1 MSDVKHTKNKTHGET
16 KVTQVHGK
24 ENTAKTPAK
33 KYLIVASAILLL
45 VILFSA
51 FYFGYHSTSTKA
63 NKYGFTTFQ
72 SNFDTS
78 SNVSIV
84 VNYNSSAFQYEID
97 CATNI
102 IYNLVSAHIKNSA
115 DITFFVINSTNC
127 TYLQN
132 GLGKIV
138 KNYSYA
144 SPTTCMSIAQK
155 HPAIFINYST
165 TNSTV
170 IKPNALYMSGND
182 GFLKQCGIA
191 STIK

>member
-1 MSDVKHTKNKTHGET
+1 MPDVKHIKSKPHGET
-16 KVTQVHGK
+16 KTTPERSKAETVK
-24 ENTAKTPAK
+24 KPAK
-33 KYLIVASAILLL
+33 KYMIVASAILLL
-45 VILFSA
+45 AILFSA
-51 FYFGYHSTSTKA
+51 FYFGYHSTSAK
-63 NKYGFTTFQ
+63 NSKYGFSTFQ
-72 SNFDTS
+72 SNFDSS

-144 SPTTCMSIAQK
+144 IPHCFRKLSLPDI
-155 HPAIFINYST
+155 
-165 TNSTV
+165 
-170 IKPNALYMSGND
+170 
-182 GFLKQCGIA
+182 
-191 STIK
+191 